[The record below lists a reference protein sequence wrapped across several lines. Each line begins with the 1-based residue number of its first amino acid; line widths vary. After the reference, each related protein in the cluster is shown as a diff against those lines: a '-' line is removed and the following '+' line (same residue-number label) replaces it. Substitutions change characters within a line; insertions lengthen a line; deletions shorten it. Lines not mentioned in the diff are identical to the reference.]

1 MPKLQVKRSF
11 FGHFLFLGNHH
22 FQQWVG
28 SIIISLC
35 GSHPTQLPKTQAQTK
50 HGACPC
56 ALPLLTVS
64 HPRQTYF
71 PNANASPGNV
81 CYFFFF
87 YSFEYFLGWDSRVLR
102 PLERKGRNPGSLS
115 WTTVVDFCL
124 CPAPCS
130 IYFIFWFL
138 MLCSKVTRVSWSAR
152 ALIRPVKVCLHAS
165 SMKQSKATAGW

>member
-28 SIIISLC
+28 SIIVSLC

-50 HGACPC
+50 HGACPY
-56 ALPLLTVS
+56 ALPLPIVS

-71 PNANASPGNV
+71 PNANASPGIV

-87 YSFEYFLGWDSRVLR
+87 YSFEYSILWIFLRMGFQSSKAPWKKRKKSRVTFLDYSGGF
-102 PLERKGRNPGSLS
+102 LSLPS
-115 WTTVVDFCL
+115 TLQYLFHL
-124 CPAPCS
+124 
-130 IYFIFWFL
+130 
-138 MLCSKVTRVSWSAR
+138 RVSY
-152 ALIRPVKVCLHAS
+152 ALL
-165 SMKQSKATAGW
+165 